1 VTQRRNHTFAM
12 HTFFASRFALHR
24 QHEANLGGR
33 HDDLA
38 ISWEI
43 LASWAFVLH
52 AHVGNCEPVGRSEES
67 LRDLFVAACLRNHH
81 VLAAN
86 AVRRICLRW

>member
-1 VTQRRNHTFAM
+1 MRIVRAGRDIKAQTCAESFGELRGECCLPRTTVRRHVTQRRSHTFAM

-43 LASWAFVLH
+43 LASWAFVL
-52 AHVGNCEPVGRSEES
+52 AHGRQP
-67 LRDLFVAACLRNHH
+67 
-81 VLAAN
+81 
-86 AVRRICLRW
+86 